1 MKIVERLSMLVIVL
15 SLIGVIYAIYQMSQ
29 IK

>member
-1 MKIVERLSMLVIVL
+1 MRIIERLSMLVVIL
-15 SLIGVIYAIYQMSQ
+15 SLAGVIYAIYQISQ

>member
-1 MKIVERLSMLVIVL
+1 MKIIERLSMLVVIL
-15 SLIGVIYAIYQMSQ
+15 SLAGVIYAIYQMAQ

>member
-1 MKIVERLSMLVIVL
+1 MKIIEKLSMLVVIL
-15 SLIGVIYAIYQMSQ
+15 SLAGVIYAIYQISQ

>member
-1 MKIVERLSMLVIVL
+1 MRIIERLSMLVIIL
-15 SLIGVIYAIYQMSQ
+15 SLAGVIYAIYQMSQ

>member
-1 MKIVERLSMLVIVL
+1 MKIIERLSMLVIVL
-15 SLIGVIYAIYQMSQ
+15 SLIGVIYAVHQMSQ

>member
-1 MKIVERLSMLVIVL
+1 MKIIEKLSMLVVIL
-15 SLIGVIYAIYQMSQ
+15 SLAGVIYAIYQMSQ

>member
-15 SLIGVIYAIYQMSQ
+15 SLIGVIYAVYQMSQ

>member
-1 MKIVERLSMLVIVL
+1 MKIIERLSMLVVIL
-15 SLIGVIYAIYQMSQ
+15 SLAGVIYAIYQMSQ

>member
-1 MKIVERLSMLVIVL
+1 MRIIERLSMLVVIL
-15 SLIGVIYAIYQMSQ
+15 SLAGVIYAIYQMSQ

>member
-1 MKIVERLSMLVIVL
+1 MKIIERLSMLVIVL

>member
-1 MKIVERLSMLVIVL
+1 MKIIERLSILVVIL
-15 SLIGVIYAIYQMSQ
+15 SLAGVIYAIYQMSQ

>member
-1 MKIVERLSMLVIVL
+1 MKIIERLSMLVVIL
-15 SLIGVIYAIYQMSQ
+15 SLAGVIYAIYQISQ

>member
-1 MKIVERLSMLVIVL
+1 MKIVERLSMLVVIL
-15 SLIGVIYAIYQMSQ
+15 SLAGVIYAIYQMSQ

>member
-1 MKIVERLSMLVIVL
+1 MKIVERLSMLVVIL
-15 SLIGVIYAIYQMSQ
+15 SLAGIIYAIYQMSQ

>member
-1 MKIVERLSMLVIVL
+1 MRIIEKLSMLVVIL
-15 SLIGVIYAIYQMSQ
+15 SLAGVIYAIYQMSQ